1 MKRATIGRPCLRDCD
16 ALYLPEAGI
25 RELAIKLREKKTRE
39 EEREREKGKGKG
51 KDVTNEKEK
60 EARSR
65 EMGQKERARMA
76 DAKKLSG
83 FANPLR
89 KTRVGVE
96 SRSWRGLKNNAKQ
109 AERDLHVEL

>member
-25 RELAIKLREKKTRE
+25 RELAIKLREKKPERK
-39 EEREREKGKGKG
+39 REREKGKG

-60 EARSR
+60 EAQSR

-96 SRSWRGLKNNAKQ
+96 SRSWRGLKKNAKQ
-109 AERDLHVEL
+109 TERDLHVEL

>member
-1 MKRATIGRPCLRDCD
+1 MTHYTCPRLESESSPLSCAKKK
-16 ALYLPEAGI
+16 PE
-25 RELAIKLREKKTRE
+25 RK
-39 EEREREKGKGKG
+39 REREEGKG

-60 EARSR
+60 EAQSR

-96 SRSWRGLKNNAKQ
+96 SRSWRELKNNAKQ